1 MEKKTESLINSVGE
15 LDSYTQMNQ
24 TGTLSHTILKK
35 KKKNTKWIQDLNL
48 RLEIIKLLE
57 EDKPT
62 QRMVK

>member
-35 KKKNTKWIQDLNL
+35 KKK
-48 RLEIIKLLE
+48 R
-57 EDKPT
+57 T
-62 QRMVK
+62 QNGFKT